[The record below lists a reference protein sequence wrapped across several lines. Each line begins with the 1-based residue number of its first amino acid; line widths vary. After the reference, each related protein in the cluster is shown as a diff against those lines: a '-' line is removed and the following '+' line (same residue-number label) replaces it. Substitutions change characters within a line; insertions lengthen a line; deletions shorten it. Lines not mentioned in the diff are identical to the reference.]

1 MAKSTIPKLDP
12 GEAHFLIPGHR
23 QGMRLFLRHLPPT
36 ENTQRSGAVLYVH
49 GGTFASA
56 LSVAHRFD
64 GRSWRDDLCG
74 AGFDVWGLDFHG
86 FGGFSDP
93 YPEMA
98 EPATAHEPLGR
109 IGEAS
114 LQLEQAV
121 RFILARQDIP
131 RLSLVAHSWG
141 CMVAGHLAGRCPDL
155 IDRLVLFGPIA
166 RRDPAGD
173 APRLPAWRLISLQDQ
188 WDRFTADV
196 PTDEPPVLSRRH
208 FAAWGEAYL
217 DSDSHSR
224 GSIPAAVKTPSGA
237 FQDIFHA
244 WAGNLGY
251 EPGLIRAPVAI
262 IRGAWDKMCTD
273 ADAAWLF
280 DAMRAAPI
288 RRDVKIGRATHLMH
302 LEENR
307 YALYRET
314 EAFLKARDQAPAA
327 GQED

>member
-1 MAKSTIPKLDP
+1 MAKSPIPKLDP
-12 GEAHFLIPGHR
+12 REAHFLIPGHR
-23 QGMRLFLRHLPPT
+23 QGVQLFLRHLTPL
-36 ENTQRSGAVLYVH
+36 ENTRRNGVVLYVH

-56 LSVAHRFD
+56 LSIAHRFD
-64 GRSWRDDLCG
+64 GRSWRDELCA
-74 AGFDVWGLDFHG
+74 AGFEVWGLDFHG
-86 FGGFSDP
+86 FGDFSDP

-98 EPATAHEPLGR
+98 EPAAAHEPLGR

-114 LQLEQAV
+114 LQLELAV
-121 RFILARQDIP
+121 RFILDYRDIP

-155 IDRLVLFGPIA
+155 IDRLVMFGPIA
-166 RRDPAGD
+166 RRDPASD
-173 APRLPAWRLISLQDQ
+173 APRLAAWRLISPQDQ

-196 PTDEPPVLSRRH
+196 PAGEPPVLSRRH

-217 DSDSHSR
+217 DSDSESR
-224 GSIPAAVKTPSGA
+224 GRTPAAVKTPSGA
-237 FQDIFHA
+237 FQDIFDA
-244 WAGNLGY
+244 WAGELGY
-251 EPGLIRAPVAI
+251 DPGLIRAPVAI
-262 IRGAWDKMCTD
+262 IRGAWDRMCTD
-273 ADAAWLF
+273 ADAACLF
-280 DAMRAAPI
+280 DAMQAAPM

-314 EAFLKARDQAPAA
+314 EAFLRAGDQAPAA